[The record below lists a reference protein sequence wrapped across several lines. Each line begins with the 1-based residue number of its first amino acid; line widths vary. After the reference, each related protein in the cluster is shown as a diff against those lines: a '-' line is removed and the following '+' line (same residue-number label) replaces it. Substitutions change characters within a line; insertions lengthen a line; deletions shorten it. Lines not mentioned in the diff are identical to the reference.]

1 MTAAIS
7 IVAIAT
13 TTIVL
18 YKLAHLE
25 RELNN
30 LTGALMK
37 KGLVREDDF

>member
-1 MTAAIS
+1 MLAAIS
-7 IVAIAT
+7 AVALAT
-13 TTIVL
+13 TIIIW

-37 KGLVREDDF
+37 KGLVREEEL